1 MLDSLKERPID
12 FRILKDLNFPDVLIR
27 AGETIVSEGDD
38 GTLMYMI
45 RKGTVEVRI
54 NGIPV
59 EEISDGGIFGEM
71 ALIDD
76 GPRSAAAIASVDT
89 EVAAVDKPMF
99 LELVRRHPEF
109 ALSVMRLLAVRLR
122 RMNKSL

>member
-1 MLDSLKERPID
+1 MTSPQIDLSLLDGSCFKT
-12 FRILKDLNFPDVLIR
+12 FG
-27 AGETIVSEGDD
+27 AGEKIFLEDDPGRAMYIVRSGRVDII
-38 GTLMYMI
+38 TY
-45 RKGTVEVRI
+45 GTVLENV
-54 NGIPV
+54 GT
-59 EEISDGGIFGEM
+59 GGIFGEM

-109 ALSVMRLLAVRLR
+109 ALSVMRLLAVHLR